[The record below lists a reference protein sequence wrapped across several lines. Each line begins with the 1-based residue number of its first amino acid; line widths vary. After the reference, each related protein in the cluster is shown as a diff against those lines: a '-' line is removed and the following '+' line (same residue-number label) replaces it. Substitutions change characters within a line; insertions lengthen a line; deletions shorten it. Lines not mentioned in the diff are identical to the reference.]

1 MGRGRVQ
8 LKRIENKIN
17 RQVTFSKRRA
27 GLHKKAHEIS
37 VLCDAEVALIVFSH
51 KGKLFEYATDSCSME
66 KILER
71 YERYSYAERQLVA
84 TELDSQQ
91 FLQGN
96 WLMEYNRL
104 KAKIEL
110 LQRNHRHYMGEELD
124 TMSTKELQNLE
135 QQLDTALK
143 NIRTRRNQLMH
154 ESITALQ
161 RKEKAIQD
169 QNDVLAKQIKE
180 KEKAVAEHQQHQ
192 QQQQHQHQ
200 HQQQQQQAFWT
211 NQQSHSHYGLLQHQ
225 NPPQQL
231 PCLNVGGNYQE
242 DHHQG
247 QETRGRNDLDLTL
260 EPIYSCNLGCF
271 AA

>member
-51 KGKLFEYATDSCSME
+51 KGKLFEYATDSCME

-84 TELDSQQ
+84 TELDS
-91 FLQGN
+91 QGN

-192 QQQQHQHQ
+192 HQQHQQHQH
-200 HQQQQQQAFWT
+200 
-211 NQQSHSHYGLLQHQ
+211 QHQ

>member
-51 KGKLFEYATDSCSME
+51 KGKLFEYATDSCME

-84 TELDSQQ
+84 TELDS
-91 FLQGN
+91 QGN

-192 QQQQHQHQ
+192 HQQHQQHQH
-200 HQQQQQQAFWT
+200 
-211 NQQSHSHYGLLQHQ
+211 QHQ

-231 PCLNVGGNYQE
+231 PCLNVGYG
-242 DHHQG
+242 
-247 QETRGRNDLDLTL
+247 
-260 EPIYSCNLGCF
+260 
-271 AA
+271 